1 MITLQG
7 NSSTS
12 TYTIAAAV
20 ATGAYASLDASYKP
34 ASDFTKAEI
43 AESDK
48 NLNFSNYTM
57 YEEVDCGFVVAPNTT
72 RIMDTSGE
80 NVAIDSDAIIALA
93 QFLARTGVYRVQDKV
108 YQVRGMDLATM
119 TIIEAPEGLIVVNLL
134 GSSEPAKIA
143 FELYMT
149 HESFINGSI
158 QVVAPLNFVEEA
170 LSENYMV
177 AGSMFRRAFYM
188 YGNLIKPHAQ
198 GSIHAGLA
206 FGAANSQFGFVAPTI
221 SIDTDLEHHTMAG
234 LDFEFMLTLSPEAP
248 SEFHF
253 FVPELKLLNTG
264 ENVVMGMHNCLTPR
278 GAKEDLRSLWLVEN
292 MIGQHHWPKYGNAA
306 VVEHLENYRDT
317 IKFPHNQAV
326 RLLKLGLGMEEISET
341 IELPAS
347 LDSNF
352 STRGHYGHLKHNS
365 KEVYQFYVGWWDG
378 KPATYQQLPPV
389 ERAQQYA
396 ADMGGNAEV
405 RKRGE
410 WHRDNENYRYCAK
423 IMNHAVFNDPTDM
436 AAKYLEADCLEQIGY
451 SEESGPRRNYMQTG
465 SEELRHGKGAY
476 PPADLGPSFVLNMP
490 LYMLLQ
496 GLEIRINPEQANKAH
511 GLSILVGVEE
521 TNEMLDVR
529 ISNAVMLSLPITDM
543 NPRSGSTANFTAK
556 TRSDLIAALVTENSS
571 LVSVTGDIDAL
582 KEFASCISTDED
594 ATWNVMTPR
603 DFYEPKPQKTYPAS
617 LIQTLVAQTSTAES
631 SCVEQSCLDQGLSV
645 GAVVGVAVA
654 ALIVGLVG
662 GIGVNTIVYRRKNN
676 ACAAESTTDLG

>member
-1 MITLQG
+1 
-7 NSSTS
+7 
-12 TYTIAAAV
+12 
-20 ATGAYASLDASYKP
+20 
-34 ASDFTKAEI
+34 
-43 AESDK
+43 
-48 NLNFSNYTM
+48 
-57 YEEVDCGFVVAPNTT
+57 
-72 RIMDTSGE
+72 
-80 NVAIDSDAIIALA
+80 
-93 QFLARTGVYRVQDKV
+93 
-108 YQVRGMDLATM
+108 M
-119 TIIEAPEGLIVVNLL
+119 TIIEAPEGLMVVDPL

-149 HESFINGSI
+149 QVGPHTGANLTLHSVIFTHSHIDHFGGVLGLAPEESFTNGSI
-158 QVVAPLNFVEEA
+158 QVVAPLN
-170 LSENYMV
+170 LNYMV

-188 YGNLIKPHAQ
+188 YGNLIKPHAR

-221 SIDTDLEHHTMAG
+221 SIDTDLEHHTVAG
-234 LDFEFMLTLSPEAP
+234 LDFEFMLTLSTEAP
-248 SEFHF
+248 SEIYF

-264 ENVVMGMHNCLTPR
+264 ENAVMGMHNFLTPR
-278 GAKEDLRSLWLVEN
+278 GAKGRDTMKWVAALQKTLDHYGTKVEN

-317 IKFPHNQAV
+317 IKFTHDQAV
-326 RLLKLGLGMEEISET
+326 RLLNLGLGMEEIGET

-352 STRGHYGHLKHNS
+352 NTRGHYGHLKHNS

-389 ERAQQYA
+389 ERAQQYV

-410 WHRDNENYRYCAK
+410 WHRDNGNYRYCAE
-423 IMNHAVFNDPTDM
+423 IMNHARFNDPTDM
-436 AAKYLEADCLEQIGY
+436 EAKYLKADCLEQIGY
-451 SEESGPRRNYMQTG
+451 SEESGPRRNYMLTG
-465 SEELRHGKGAY
+465 SEELRHVKGAY

-521 TNEMLDVR
+521 TNEIFNVR

-543 NPRSGSTANFTAK
+543 NARPGSTASFTAK
-556 TRSDLIAALVTENSS
+556 TRSDLIAALVTGNSL
-571 LVSVTGDIDAL
+571 LVSVTGDVDTL
-582 KEFASCISTDED
+582 KKFASCISTDED
-594 ATWNVMTPR
+594 AT
-603 DFYEPKPQKTYPAS
+603 
-617 LIQTLVAQTSTAES
+617 
-631 SCVEQSCLDQGLSV
+631 
-645 GAVVGVAVA
+645 
-654 ALIVGLVG
+654 
-662 GIGVNTIVYRRKNN
+662 
-676 ACAAESTTDLG
+676 